1 MFVGDAARA
10 TDTLTGEG
18 IGQALL
24 TGVLAAQAILDPTAH
39 NASESAALYAKHA
52 RQHLAADHHMSSL
65 LSKMLSRPL
74 IARGAVRIVGLNNWT
89 RSNFA
94 RWMFEDE
101 ARAVALTPRRWHRK
115 FLKQRGAF

>member
-1 MFVGDAARA
+1 M
-10 TDTLTGEG
+10 TGEG

-24 TGVLAAQAILDPTAH
+24 TGVLAAQAILDPSSRS
-39 NASESAALYAKHA
+39 ASESAAQYAKHA
-52 RQHLAADHHMSSL
+52 RQHLSADHHMSSL
-65 LSKMLSRPL
+65 LGKMLSRPL

-101 ARAVALTPRRWHRK
+101 ARAVVLTPRRWHRK
-115 FLKQRGAF
+115 FLKQRGAY